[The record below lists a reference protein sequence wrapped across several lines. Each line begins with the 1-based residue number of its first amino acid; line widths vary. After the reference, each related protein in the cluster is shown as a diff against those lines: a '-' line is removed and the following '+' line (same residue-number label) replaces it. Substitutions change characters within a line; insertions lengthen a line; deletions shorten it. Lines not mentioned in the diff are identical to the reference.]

1 MNLSPIDLIIVGLYF
16 LVVLFIGFQTAR
28 RIKNAD
34 DFSVAGRRL
43 IWPVVFSTLA
53 ATFLGGGATL
63 GRAGESYEVGY
74 AFMVAAIAFPV
85 QTVITGWFVA
95 PRLNSYTKSVT
106 IGDVFDLHSGKAAR
120 LIVGVLG
127 LLVTVGILG
136 AQGLALGSIFQ
147 VVFGID
153 STLGIVIGMGIV
165 LVYSTAGGM
174 WADVQTDVFQFVLLG
189 LFLPVAL
196 LVGVFR
202 AGGPTDLI
210 ERIPDT
216 HLDFFG
222 AYGFWEFAA
231 IFVAFALG
239 EALIPPYAQRALAA
253 QNPLSARKGYARAGA
268 FGLVFYF
275 VSASL
280 GIVALVFYP
289 NIRPDDAIP
298 TIIIDMLPV
307 GIAGLVAASL
317 VAVIMS
323 TADSLLNSASVILSN
338 DLVKG
343 FIAPNISGRNLLW
356 VERSSN
362 FLIGFGAL
370 LFALNAETIVDALML
385 TYGLWGPTVVAPFVF
400 AVMSKRRAPVA
411 IVASMLTGATVA
423 IVWTFV
429 LGAPND
435 INAIIVA
442 LPVNIAVLACTYM
455 FIDRPKNIQTE
466 VGKVVTS

>member
-1 MNLSPIDLIIVGLYF
+1 
-16 LVVLFIGFQTAR
+16 VL
-28 RIKNAD
+28 
-34 DFSVAGRRL
+34 
-43 IWPVVFSTLA
+43 
-53 ATFLGGGATL
+53 
-63 GRAGESYEVGY
+63 
-74 AFMVAAIAFPV
+74 
-85 QTVITGWFVA
+85 
-95 PRLNSYTKSVT
+95 
-106 IGDVFDLHSGKAAR
+106 KASR
-120 LIVGVLG
+120 F
-127 LLVTVGILG
+127 
-136 AQGLALGSIFQ
+136 GSIFQ
-147 VVFGID
+147 VVFGTRRHPGD
-153 STLGIVIGMGIV
+153 RHRHGSRARLLHRRRHVGRRADRRVPVRALGPVPASG
-165 LVYSTAGGM
+165 TAHRR
-174 WADVQTDVFQFVLLG
+174 
-189 LFLPVAL
+189 LP
-196 LVGVFR
+196 GWR
-202 AGGPTDLI
+202 SDGSHRK
-210 ERIPDT
+210 RIPDT

-231 IFVAFALG
+231 IFIAFALG

-289 NIRPDDAIP
+289 NITPDDAIP
-298 TIIIDMLPV
+298 TIIINMLPI

-323 TADSLLNSASVILSN
+323 TADSLLNSASVVLSN

-343 FIAPNISGRNLLW
+343 FIAPNLSGRQLLW

-385 TYGLWGPTVVAPFVF
+385 TYGLWGPTVVVPFVF
-400 AVMSKRRAPVA
+400 AIMSRRRAPVA
-411 IVASMLTGATVA
+411 IVSSMLAGATVA

-442 LPVNIAVLACTYM
+442 LPVNIAVLASTYM
-455 FIDRPKNIQTE
+455 LIDRPKNIQTE